1 MDEQLRLVVAE
12 DNETDALLIARHLAK
27 AGVKCTMRRVETE
40 DDFVGALVDVEPD
53 VIISDYSMP
62 QFDGQRALEIA
73 SIRAPDTPFLFV
85 SGTIGEERAIDALQR
100 GATDYILKSNLT
112 RLAPAVQRAVRE
124 AALKRTQR
132 QLLTTA
138 GEKSETHLA
147 PGAIRYR
154 PTTRSLALEARLAGA
169 LERDEFRLHYQPKI
183 NLTTGSIEGFEAL
196 LRWQDSEEELV
207 APSVFIPLLERSGA
221 IVDVGAWV
229 LLQAAHD
236 IHQWR
241 AEGLPNIRV
250 AVNISALQ
258 LRRRDF
264 VAQVLSCVGSSKAP
278 AGIDIELTESM
289 LMQDSELATRKL
301 AELREAGVGVALDH
315 FGTSSCSL
323 PLLAG
328 LPVSALKIDR
338 SYVQRAGECRKVTTL
353 VSTIISL
360 ARSFGMQ
367 TIAEGV
373 ETAQQLQMLRQ
384 MCCDQAQGY
393 FLARPGPVS
402 DVSSVIARLSHDWVY
417 ARCA

>member
-1 MDEQLRLVVAE
+1 
-12 DNETDALLIARHLAK
+12 
-27 AGVKCTMRRVETE
+27 
-40 DDFVGALVDVEPD
+40 
-53 VIISDYSMP
+53 
-62 QFDGQRALEIA
+62 
-73 SIRAPDTPFLFV
+73 
-85 SGTIGEERAIDALQR
+85 
-100 GATDYILKSNLT
+100 LT
-112 RLAPAVQRAVRE
+112 RLAAAVQRAAGE
-124 AALKRTQR
+124 AALKLVQR
-132 QLLTTA
+132 QSLTA
-138 GEKSETHLA
+138 VGEDGKSDLPNGPITH
-147 PGAIRYR
+147 RR
-154 PTTRSLALEARLAGA
+154 TSRSLALESRLAGA
-169 LERDEFRLHYQPKI
+169 LERDEFLLHYQPKI

-196 LRWQDSEEELV
+196 LRWQDCEQGLV
-207 APSVFIPLLERSGA
+207 APSDFIPLLERSGA

-236 IHQWR
+236 IRLWR

-264 VAQVLSCVGSSKAP
+264 VAQVLSCVGSSEAP

-289 LMQDSELATRKL
+289 LMQDSEPATRKL

-315 FGTSSCSL
+315 FGSSSCSL

-338 SYVQRAGECRKVTTL
+338 SFVQRANESRKATTL

-373 ETAQQLQMLRQ
+373 ETAEQLQMLRQ
-384 MCCDQAQGY
+384 MSCDQAQGY